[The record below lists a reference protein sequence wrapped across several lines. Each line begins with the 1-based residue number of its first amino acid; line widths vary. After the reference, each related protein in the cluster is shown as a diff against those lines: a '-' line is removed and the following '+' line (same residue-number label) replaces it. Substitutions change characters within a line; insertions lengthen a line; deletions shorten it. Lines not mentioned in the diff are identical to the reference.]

1 MEKVYIFSKTHSY
14 SYLLENN
21 LVNKAF
27 KTRERCEEIVKNI
40 CEKKY
45 GKPMFSE
52 NSVFVK
58 LVKQY
63 WAGDFSMEELEEKI
77 GNKKTTDTAF
87 NSALY
92 YDFKNLF
99 WIEEYEITE

>member
-1 MEKVYIFSKTHSY
+1 MEKVYIFNTHHCY
-14 SYLLENN
+14 SYLIENN

-27 KTRERCEEIVKNI
+27 KTRGRCEEIVKNI
-40 CEKKY
+40 CEKQY

-52 NSVFVK
+52 NSAFVK

-63 WAGDFSMEELEEKI
+63 WAGDFSYEELEEKI
-77 GNKKTTDTAF
+77 GSKETTDNVF

-92 YDFKNLF
+92 YDLKKLF
-99 WIEEYEITE
+99 WIEEFEIVD